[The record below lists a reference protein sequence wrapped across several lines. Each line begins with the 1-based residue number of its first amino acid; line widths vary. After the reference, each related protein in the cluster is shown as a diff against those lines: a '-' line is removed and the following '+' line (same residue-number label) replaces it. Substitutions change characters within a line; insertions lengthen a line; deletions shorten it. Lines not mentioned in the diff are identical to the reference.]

1 MSVSFNG
8 RTPAFQAGDGS
19 SILLTD
25 SICWLYANGKQTGC
39 DPVDV
44 GSIPS
49 GQPKRSVILTVK
61 NSTDNRKIE
70 VRLFYRPP
78 YTHLVQ
84 RIEYQATNLKMSVRF
99 TWWVP

>member
-1 MSVSFNG
+1 MARLVDARDLKSIKQFVC
-8 RTPAFQAGDGS
+8 AS

-49 GQPKRSVILTVK
+49 GQPKWSVILTVK

-78 YTHLVQ
+78 YIPMTKLVDVLDL
-84 RIEYQATNLKMSVRF
+84 ESGA
-99 TWWVP
+99 